1 MNKNDNV
8 TKHETEIGALLEQI
22 EQLEADSG
30 NWEGAYKWAD
40 EDRNKLEKEN
50 QKTKNSERRL
60 KECIMIVGIVSIAK
74 RMQIYYKKHWRNR

>member
-50 QKTKNSERRL
+50 QKLREA
-60 KECIMIVGIVSIAK
+60 IK
-74 RMQIYYKKHWRNR
+74 RMYYDSWNCEYCEKNADILQKALEE

>member
-50 QKTKNSERRL
+50 QKLREAIRRL
-60 KECIMIVGIVSIAK
+60 IEKYEPHRSSMWGVHIFIQDLQKALEE
-74 RMQIYYKKHWRNR
+74 